1 VQRKVAIAETGKGF
15 FVGSTQR
22 KNKKGSGAIQFAF
35 RRSWLAK
42 RRLGKTRP
50 REAEEQTRHSTK
62 CASCT
67 GSQ

>member
-1 VQRKVAIAETGKGF
+1 VAIAETGKGAF

-35 RRSWLAK
+35 RRSWLGE

-50 REAEEQTRHSTK
+50 CEAEG
-62 CASCT
+62 AAF
-67 GSQ
+67 